1 MIRDTLAALAAVI
14 LMAWWTRQAR
24 MAYVGRHALPA
35 ALPEGLNPFRPVRTL
50 RPALAAVVA
59 RGWAEDGE

>member
-1 MIRDTLAALAAVI
+1 MRDILAAALAVL
-14 LMAWWTRQAR
+14 LMTWWTRQAR
-24 MAYVGRHALPA
+24 LAYTGRHTLDPALP
-35 ALPEGLNPFRPVRTL
+35 GTLNPFRPVRTP